1 MTSTKMKDLIDAGLH
16 FGHETRRW
24 NPKMKPYL
32 YTQSNGIHIIDLR
45 QTVGLLEEALVF
57 VREAVADGGKILF
70 IGTKKQA
77 RNSIAQHAEAVGMP
91 YVNFRWLGGMLTNF
105 QTIRQRISYMKELES
120 EENSGE
126 MLSRP
131 KKERLRLRRDLQKLQ
146 RSLGGVSDLSE
157 LPAGVFVIDVN
168 AEETAVKE
176 ATRLGIPIV
185 ALVDSNCNPELITYV
200 IPGNDDAIRAAE
212 LICSL
217 VSSACREGQELAKKK
232 QELAKKKQ
240 EKKKTD
246 SSSAPK
252 SQARSR
258 GR

>member
-1 MTSTKMKDLIDAGLH
+1 MTSTTMRDLIDAGLH

-32 YTQSNGIHIIDLR
+32 HSQSNGIHIIDLR
-45 QTVGLLEEALVF
+45 QTVVLLDEALAF
-57 VREAVADGGKILF
+57 VRAAVAGGGKILF

-77 RNSIAQHAEAVGMP
+77 RNSIAQHAESVEMP

-126 MLSRP
+126 MQSRP
-131 KKERLRLRRDLQKLQ
+131 KKERLRLRRDLEKLR
-146 RSLGGVSDLSE
+146 RSLGGVRDLNE
-157 LPAGVFVIDVN
+157 LPAGIFVIDVN
-168 AEETAVKE
+168 AEETAVRE
-176 ATRLGIPIV
+176 ATRLRIPIV
-185 ALVDSNCNPELITYV
+185 ALVDSNCNPEPITHV

-212 LICSL
+212 LICSM
-217 VSSACREGQELAKKK
+217 VSNACLEGRQLAKKK
-232 QELAKKKQ
+232 QSAKKK
-240 EKKKTD
+240 KKTA
-246 SSSAPK
+246 SPGRPAS
-252 SQARSR
+252 RLSR

>member
-1 MTSTKMKDLIDAGLH
+1 MASTKMKELIDAGLH

-45 QTVGLLEEALVF
+45 QTVGLLDQALAF
-57 VREAVADGGKILF
+57 VRTAVAGGGKILF

-77 RNSIAQHAEAVGMP
+77 RESIARHAESVGMP

-126 MLSRP
+126 MQSRP
-131 KKERLRLRRDLQKLQ
+131 KKERLRLRRDLQKLR
-146 RSLGGVSDLSE
+146 RSLGGVRDLGE
-157 LPAGVFVIDVN
+157 LPSGVFVIDVN
-168 AEETAVKE
+168 AEETAVRE

-185 ALVDSNCNPELITYV
+185 ALVDSNCNPEPITYV

-217 VSSACREGQELAKKK
+217 VSEACREGAEMARKKK
-232 QELAKKKQ
+232 K
-240 EKKKTD
+240 
-246 SSSAPK
+246 SAASK
-252 SQARSR
+252 GSGSR
-258 GR
+258 TKGGR

>member
-1 MTSTKMKDLIDAGLH
+1 MTSTKMKALIDAGLH

-24 NPKMKPYL
+24 NPKMKSYL

-45 QTVGLLEEALVF
+45 QTVVLLEEALTF
-57 VREAVADGGKILF
+57 VRNTVAGGGKILF

-120 EENSGE
+120 EESSGE
-126 MLSRP
+126 MHARP
-131 KKERLRLRRDLQKLQ
+131 KKERLRLRRDLQKLR
-146 RSLGGVSDLSE
+146 RSLGGVRDLGE
-157 LPAGVFVIDVN
+157 LPAGVFIIDVN
-168 AEETAVKE
+168 AEETAVRE

-185 ALVDSNCNPELITYV
+185 GLVDSNCNPEPITYV

-212 LICSL
+212 LICSQ
-217 VSSACREGQELAKKK
+217 VSEACREGAGMAKKK
-232 QELAKKKQ
+232 KKK
-240 EKKKTD
+240 KDAPSKD
-246 SSSAPK
+246 SGAK
-252 SQARSR
+252 NRR
-258 GR
+258 RR

>member
-1 MTSTKMKDLIDAGLH
+1 MTSTKMKDLIGAGLH

-45 QTVGLLEEALVF
+45 QTVVLLEEALSF
-57 VREAVADGGKILF
+57 VRRTVAGGGKILF

-77 RNSIAQHAEAVGMP
+77 SGSIAQHAESVGMP

-126 MLSRP
+126 MQARP
-131 KKERLRLRRDLQKLQ
+131 KKERLRLRREMEKLR
-146 RSLGGVSDLSE
+146 RSLGGVRDLSE

-168 AEETAVKE
+168 AEETAVRE
-176 ATRLGIPIV
+176 AARLGIPIV
-185 ALVDSNCNPELITYV
+185 ALVDSNCNPDPITYV

-212 LICSL
+212 LICSE
-217 VSSACREGQELAKKK
+217 VSAACREGREMAKKT
-232 QELAKKKQ
+232 KKKDG
-240 EKKKTD
+240 D
-246 SSSAPK
+246 SSKGKGRGAGVRK
-252 SQARSR
+252 ARR
-258 GR
+258 R

>member
-1 MTSTKMKDLIDAGLH
+1 MTSTNMRDLIDAGLH

-45 QTVGLLEEALVF
+45 QTIGLLHDAIAF
-57 VREAVADGGKILF
+57 VRQTVADGGKILF

-77 RNSIAQHAEAVGMP
+77 RQSIARHAVAAGMP

-120 EENSGE
+120 EETNGD
-126 MLSRP
+126 MQSRP
-131 KKERLRLRRDLQKLQ
+131 KKERLRLRRDLEKLR
-146 RSLGGVSDLSE
+146 RSLGGVRDLNE
-157 LPAGVFVIDVN
+157 LPNGVFVIDVN
-168 AEETAVKE
+168 AEETAVRE

-185 ALVDSNCNPELITYV
+185 ALVDSNCNPEPVTHV

-217 VSSACREGQELAKKK
+217 VSSACQEGKELA
-232 QELAKKKQ
+232 AKKA
-240 EKKKTD
+240 KKAKKGA
-246 SSSAPK
+246 SSGGGSSAT
-252 SQARSR
+252 RSR

>member
-1 MTSTKMKDLIDAGLH
+1 MTSTTMRDLIDAGLH

-32 YTQSNGIHIIDLR
+32 YSQSNGIHIIDLR
-45 QTVGLLEEALVF
+45 QTVVLLDEALAF
-57 VREAVADGGKILF
+57 VRGAVAGGGKILF

-77 RNSIAQHAEAVGMP
+77 RNSIAQHAESVEMP

-126 MLSRP
+126 MQSRP
-131 KKERLRLRRDLQKLQ
+131 KKERLRLRRDLQKLR
-146 RSLGGVSDLSE
+146 RSLGGVRDLNE
-157 LPAGVFVIDVN
+157 LPAGIFVIYVN
-168 AEETAVKE
+168 AEETAVRE

-185 ALVDSNCNPELITYV
+185 ALVDSNCNPEPITHV

-212 LICSL
+212 LICSM
-217 VSSACREGQELAKKK
+217 VSNACLEGRELAKKK
-232 QELAKKKQ
+232 QSAKKKR
-240 EKKKTD
+240 KPA
-246 SSSAPK
+246 SSGKPGS
-252 SQARSR
+252 RISR

>member
-1 MTSTKMKDLIDAGLH
+1 MSTTMRDLIDAGLH

-24 NPKMKPYL
+24 NPKMESYL

-45 QTVGLLEEALVF
+45 QTVVLLEEALAF
-57 VREAVADGGKILF
+57 VRTTVAGGGKILF

-77 RNSIAQHAEAVGMP
+77 RNSIAQHAESVGMP

-126 MLSRP
+126 MQSRP
-131 KKERLRLRRDLQKLQ
+131 KKERLRLRRDLEKLR
-146 RSLGGVSDLSE
+146 RSLGGVRDLNE

-168 AEETAVKE
+168 AEETAVRE

-185 ALVDSNCNPELITYV
+185 GLVDSNCNPEPITYV

-212 LICSL
+212 LICSR
-217 VSSACREGQELAKKK
+217 VSGACGEGAEMAKKK
-232 QELAKKKQ
+232 QKKSASKKK
-240 EKKKTD
+240 
-246 SSSAPK
+246 SAT
-252 SQARSR
+252 RSR
-258 GR
+258 GG

>member
-1 MTSTKMKDLIDAGLH
+1 MTSTLMRDLIDAGLH

-45 QTVGLLEEALVF
+45 QTAVLLEDALSF
-57 VREAVADGGKILF
+57 VRSTVAGGGKILF

-77 RNSIAQHAEAVGMP
+77 RNSIAQHAESVNMP

-120 EENSGE
+120 EESSGE
-126 MLSRP
+126 MQSRP
-131 KKERLRLRRDLQKLQ
+131 KKERLRLRREMRKLQ
-146 RSLGGVSDLSE
+146 QSLDGVRDLSE

-168 AEETAVKE
+168 AEDTAVRE
-176 ATRLGIPIV
+176 ATRLEIPIL
-185 ALVDSNCNPELITYV
+185 ALVDSNSNPEPITYV

-212 LICSL
+212 LICSM
-217 VSSACREGQELAKKK
+217 VSQACRDGAEMAKKK
-232 QELAKKKQ
+232 NKKDAK
-240 EKKKTD
+240 
-246 SSSAPK
+246 SSDG
-252 SQARSR
+252 SQA
-258 GR
+258 GGA

>member
-1 MTSTKMKDLIDAGLH
+1 MTSTTMRDLIDAGLH

-45 QTVGLLEEALVF
+45 QTVVLLEEALTF
-57 VREAVADGGKILF
+57 VRAAVADGGKILF

-77 RNSIAQHAEAVGMP
+77 RNSIAQHAEKVEMP

-105 QTIRQRISYMKELES
+105 QTIRQRISYMKELEA

-126 MLSRP
+126 MQSRP
-131 KKERLRLRRDLQKLQ
+131 KKERLRLRRDLQKLRQ
-146 RSLGGVSDLSE
+146 SLGGVRDLSE
-157 LPAGVFVIDVN
+157 LPAGVLVIDVN
-168 AEETAVKE
+168 AEDTAVRE

-185 ALVDSNCNPELITYV
+185 ALVDSNCNPEPITFV

-217 VSSACREGQELAKKK
+217 VSNACREGRELA
-232 QELAKKKQ
+232 
-240 EKKKTD
+240 EKKKKKKKAGISGSRT
-246 SSSAPK
+246 PK
-252 SQARSR
+252 RS
-258 GR
+258 

>member
-1 MTSTKMKDLIDAGLH
+1 MTSTKMRDLIDAGLH

-45 QTVGLLEEALVF
+45 QTVVLLEEALAF
-57 VREAVADGGKILF
+57 IRDTVAGGGKILF

-77 RNSIAQHAEAVGMP
+77 RNSIAQHAESVGMP

-126 MLSRP
+126 MQSRP
-131 KKERLRLRRDLQKLQ
+131 KKERLRLRRDLEKLR
-146 RSLGGVSDLSE
+146 RSLGGVRDLEE

-168 AEETAVKE
+168 AEETAVRE

-185 ALVDSNCNPELITYV
+185 GLVDSNCNPEPVTYV

-212 LICSL
+212 LICSQ
-217 VSSACREGQELAKKK
+217 VSNACRSGAEIAEKKK
-232 QELAKKKQ
+232 QKKQ
-240 EKKKTD
+240 KKQKKGA
-246 SSSAPK
+246 SPK
-252 SQARSR
+252 RR
-258 GR
+258 GG

>member
-1 MTSTKMKDLIDAGLH
+1 MTSTTMRDLIDAGLH

-45 QTVGLLEEALVF
+45 QTVVLLDEALTF
-57 VREAVADGGKILF
+57 VREAVAGGGKILF

-77 RNSIAQHAEAVGMP
+77 RNSIAQHAEQVAMP

-105 QTIRQRISYMKELES
+105 QTIRQRISYMKELET

-126 MLSRP
+126 MQSRP
-131 KKERLRLRRDLQKLQ
+131 KKERLRLRRDLEKLR
-146 RSLGGVSDLSE
+146 RSLGGVRDLNE

-168 AEETAVKE
+168 AEDTAVRE

-185 ALVDSNCNPELITYV
+185 ALVDSNCNPEPINYV
-200 IPGNDDAIRAAE
+200 VPGNDDAIRAAE

-217 VSSACREGQELAKKK
+217 VSKACREGREMAKKK
-232 QELAKKKQ
+232 KKKAKA
-240 EKKKTD
+240 EKP
-246 SSSAPK
+246 SGS
-252 SQARSR
+252 RSPR

>member
-1 MTSTKMKDLIDAGLH
+1 MASTKMKELIDAGLH

-45 QTVGLLEEALVF
+45 QTVVLLENALSF
-57 VREAVADGGKILF
+57 VRSTVAEGGKVLF

-77 RNSIAQHAEAVGMP
+77 RASIARHAEAVGMP

-126 MLSRP
+126 MQSRP
-131 KKERLRLRRDLQKLQ
+131 KKERLRLRRDLQKLRQ
-146 RSLGGVSDLSE
+146 SLGGVRDLGE
-157 LPAGVFVIDVN
+157 LPSGVFVIDVN
-168 AEETAVKE
+168 AEETAVRE

-185 ALVDSNCNPELITYV
+185 ALVDSNCNPEPITYP

-217 VSSACREGQELAKKK
+217 VSDACRDGAEMAKKK
-232 QELAKKKQ
+232 KKSAASK
-240 EKKKTD
+240 
-246 SSSAPK
+246 SSGG
-252 SQARSR
+252 RSKG

>member
-1 MTSTKMKDLIDAGLH
+1 MTSTRSTRMKDLIDAGLH

-45 QTVGLLEEALVF
+45 QTVVLLEEALDF
-57 VREAVADGGKILF
+57 VRSAVAGGGKILF

-77 RNSIAQHAEAVGMP
+77 RKSIADHAEAVGMP

-120 EENSGE
+120 DENSGE
-126 MLSRP
+126 MQSRP
-131 KKERLRLRRDLQKLQ
+131 KKERLRLRRELQKLT
-146 RSLGGVSDLSE
+146 RSLGGVRDLGE
-157 LPAGVFVIDVN
+157 LPAGVFVIDIN
-168 AEETAVKE
+168 AEETAVRE

-185 ALVDSNCNPELITYV
+185 ALVDSNCNPEPITYV

-212 LICSL
+212 LICSQ
-217 VSSACREGQELAKKK
+217 VADACRAGAEVAKKK
-232 QELAKKKQ
+232 KTGKGKQ
-240 EKKKTD
+240 NAE
-246 SSSAPK
+246 
-252 SQARSR
+252 

>member
-1 MTSTKMKDLIDAGLH
+1 
-16 FGHETRRW
+16 
-24 NPKMKPYL
+24 
-32 YTQSNGIHIIDLR
+32 
-45 QTVGLLEEALVF
+45 
-57 VREAVADGGKILF
+57 
-70 IGTKKQA
+70 
-77 RNSIAQHAEAVGMP
+77 MP

-131 KKERLRLRRDLQKLQ
+131 KKERLRLRRELQKLQ

-232 QELAKKKQ
+232 E
-240 EKKKTD
+240 EKKKD
-246 SSSAPK
+246 SSSAPS